1 MTEAGSVARNAKENR
16 PSLFKCA
23 ELAPNGSCTPLNMN
37 SLSSL
42 SANVVLSWHCAWCVL
57 FGRNVKKCF
66 CCLRLWNSFAV
77 NTFASGDQ
85 SFTAFDRRSRPE
97 INFLP
102 HLGELRNFS
111 WHSLQFKSVQF
122 TFIWEGLFTGHEK
135 CIWTILLQ
143 YIYIYIL
150 YIQSCEKVRTPYWI
164 PWISV
169 SLAGLKIAPC
179 HYIYIYLSQWQSCLC
194 VCVCAC
200 VTHSIYKMSHS
211 LSHSETE
218 PGTKNV
224 VSHL

>member
-1 MTEAGSVARNAKENR
+1 
-16 PSLFKCA
+16 
-23 ELAPNGSCTPLNMN
+23 MN

-122 TFIWEGLFTGHEK
+122 TFIWGGLFTGHEK

-164 PWISV
+164 PWFSV

-179 HYIYIYLSQWQSCLC
+179 HYIYIYIFVTVTVLFVCVCMC
-194 VCVCAC
+194 VCVCVC
-200 VTHSIYKMSHS
+200 VCVLVS
-211 LSHSETE
+211 LTAYTRWVTRCLTVKLNLAQKCCFSFIILSFFFKCIVDKL
-218 PGTKNV
+218 PIVN
-224 VSHL
+224 LLLW